1 MTTLK
6 NIQVSKSWGIRP
18 TDSAIYIGC
27 AWMVEPGE
35 PYDLVQF
42 SINEINGYYWRT
54 SICVPEGTSDEDVE
68 KIVKEYVSAIS
79 DEEIREYKKFLDWG
93 NKYGWD

>member
-1 MTTLK
+1 MATLK
-6 NIQVSKSWGIRP
+6 SIQISRSWGVRP
-18 TDSAIYIGC
+18 TDNAIYIGC

-35 PYDLVQF
+35 LYDLVQF

-54 SICVPEGTSDEDVE
+54 SICVPEGTSEDEIN
-68 KIVKEYVSAIS
+68 KIVKEYINTLS
-79 DEEIREYKKFLDWG
+79 DEDIKEYKDFLDFG